1 MLSRGRAAR
10 ARGRQ
15 PGRRYRGDQ
24 GSVALWVVI
33 FTFAVLVL
41 TTFVVDGGQLMNA
54 RERAADMAEQA
65 ARASVNDIDITALR
79 AGQVAISPGACA
91 AGGPAVALVASY
103 ARGTGLNAF
112 IPASYHNQPGCRTGT
127 VTTPAGPQH
136 FATVTVEVT
145 TKPVIP
151 IGIFGSYQVP
161 ATATAFLECGIT
173 QGVAC

>member
-1 MLSRGRAAR
+1 MLSRGRAAL
-10 ARGRQ
+10 ARGSH
-15 PGRRYRGDQ
+15 PGRPGRGDR

-33 FTFAVLVL
+33 FTFAVMVL
-41 TTFVVDGGQLMNA
+41 ATFVVDGGQLMNA

-65 ARASVNDIDITALR
+65 ARATVNDIDITALR
-79 AGQVAISPGACA
+79 GGRVAFSPGACA
-91 AGGPAVALVASY
+91 AGGPAATLVASY
-103 ARGTGLNAF
+103 ARGSGLNAF
-112 IPASYHNQPGCRTGT
+112 VPASYHNQPGCRTGT

-161 ATATAFLECGIT
+161 ATATASLECGIT